1 MSSTRIIEDTTVI
14 IGTILLLPIAI
25 FLAVAVV
32 WCVILGSPVIVLVGL
47 SLLGISRWMKN
58 SYKPIS
64 QPKVYL
70 GKVVSVVVPKV
81 VAITIS
87 IIASILS
94 VLAVIGMCIWLL
106 CSLPLGMSIIV
117 ILAFIGYSTGK
128 TLKERSV
135 QQPKP

>member
-14 IGTILLLPIAI
+14 VGTILLLPIAI

-32 WCVILGSPVIVLVGL
+32 WCVIIGSPVIVLVGL
-47 SLLGISRWMKN
+47 LLLGISKWMKN
-58 SYKPIS
+58 SYKPVS
-64 QPKVYL
+64 KPKEYL
-70 GKVVSVVVPKV
+70 GKIVSVAVPKA
-81 VAITIS
+81 VAIAIS

-94 VLAVIGMCIWLL
+94 VLAIMGMCLWLL
-106 CSLPLGMSIIV
+106 CSLPMGMSILV